1 MNTDCHI
8 IRKSPRP
15 GYYIIVHDGRV
26 LDVDIVSNLMRRWPS
41 LRDRLRPLLL
51 IPDTSD

>member
-1 MNTDCHI
+1 MSARFV

-15 GYYIIVHDGRV
+15 GYYIVMLNAAV
-26 LDVDIVSNLMRRWPS
+26 LDVDLVSNLMRRWPS
-41 LRDRLRPLLL
+41 LRDRLRPLLF

>member
-1 MNTDCHI
+1 MNTTYV

-15 GYYIIVHDGRV
+15 GYYIVIQDGQV
-26 LDVDIVSNLMRRWPS
+26 LDVDLVSSLMRRWPS

-51 IPDTSD
+51 VPDTSD